1 MQYEIVGGA
10 FPVVVCH
17 LAQGEQMKTE
27 SGSMVWMDPCMEM
40 STTGGGIGKMFGK
53 AISGESM
60 FQNIYTA
67 RANGMIAFGSSFPGT
82 IKELRI
88 APGADIIVQKKA
100 FLASEMGVE
109 LSVFFNQK
117 LSGGLFGGEG
127 FIMQRLAGAGTAF
140 IEVDGGFV
148 EYQLAPRQQLIV
160 DTGNVLG
167 FTGGV
172 NLEIQRVKG
181 AKNIVFGGE
190 GLFNT
195 VLTGPGVVWLQTMP
209 LVGLAAAIAPYIPSG
224 NS

>member
-1 MQYEIVGGA
+1 
-10 FPVVVCH
+10 
-17 LAQGEQMKTE
+17 
-27 SGSMVWMDPCMEM
+27 
-40 STTGGGIGKMFGK
+40 
-53 AISGESM
+53 
-60 FQNIYTA
+60 
-67 RANGMIAFGSSFPGT
+67 
-82 IKELRI
+82 
-88 APGADIIVQKKA
+88 
-100 FLASEMGVE
+100 MGVE

-117 LSGGLFGGEG
+117 IGGGLFGGEG

-195 VLTGPGVVWLQTMP
+195 VLTGPGIVWLQTMP
-209 LVGLAAAIAPYIPSG
+209 LVSLAASIAPYIPTG

>member
-1 MQYEIVGGA
+1 MRRWCLS
-10 FPVVVCH
+10 PSK
-17 LAQGEQMKTE
+17 LA
-27 SGSMVWMDPCMEM
+27 SSHAAIDAIAV
-40 STTGGGIGKMFGK
+40 STLRIRPPSAKILALLCCFAK
-53 AISGESM
+53 AAISGESM
-60 FQNIYTA
+60 FQNVYTA
-67 RANGMIAFGSSFPGT
+67 RANGMVAFGSSFPGT

-117 LSGGLFGGEG
+117 IGGGLFGGEG

-195 VLTGPGVVWLQTMP
+195 VLTGPGIVWLQTMP
-209 LVGLAAAIAPYIPSG
+209 LVSLAASIAPYIPTG